1 VLQFITPVRAHALMV
16 LPRNADTALQALV
29 ESRLDDRQIEVQEVA
44 AETLI
49 GFIMTLP
56 RRLRA
61 ALAQRFLALAASKL
75 PKKVAAPP
83 NMTAAS
89 AEELEAFRSYKTKH
103 ARAVRKRHAGCLGV
117 AAVVRAHPF
126 DVPPWLP
133 AVLSALA
140 RHVSDPVPIP
150 ATVRR
155 TLDEF
160 KRTHQDNWDAHKAA
174 FTDAEM
180 MDVTGVTSGGNYF
193 A

>member
-1 VLQFITPVRAHALMV
+1 VLTRDQ
-16 LPRNADTALQALV
+16 DTALQALV

-49 GFIMTLP
+49 GFVMTLP
-56 RRLRA
+56 LAMRA
-61 ALAQRFLALAASKL
+61 ALGERFAALAAYKL
-75 PKKVAAPP
+75 PKKVAPPASMAAAP
-83 NMTAAS
+83 AA
-89 AEELEAFRSYKTKH
+89 EQEAYRAYKARL
-103 ARAVRKRHAGCLGV
+103 ARAVRRRHAGSLGV

-133 AVLSALA
+133 TLLSGLA